1 MNVFFPTIDFLLLE
15 SCQLYIIAKYKDSNC
30 CKKEA
35 VIQRYLTK
43 FTGKPL
49 CQIKLQLKKRLW
61 HRCFPEYCK
70 ILKNIFLYKT
80 LLVTASG
87 KIRTKSLKS
96 AKFQFQ
102 VFLTTLDITG
112 SLYIV
117 TK

>member
-1 MNVFFPTIDFLLLE
+1 MFFFPSIDFLLLG
-15 SCQLYIIAKYKDSNC
+15 SCQLYIIAKYKASNC
-30 CKKEA
+30 CKTEA
-35 VIQRYLTK
+35 VIHRYLTK

-49 CQIKLQLKKRLW
+49 CQKKLQLKKRLW
-61 HRCFPEYCK
+61 HRCFRGYCK
-70 ILKNIFLYKT
+70 ILKNIFFYT
-80 LLVTASG
+80 TFLVAASD

-102 VFLTTLDITG
+102 LFLTTLDIMG